1 MPFVDVT
8 DHTNEQTTGGFKDVT
23 ESSGFKDATESK
35 KGFVDVTE
43 DSHKPHDTVAFGK
56 AAVEGLLPNVG
67 GLGGAVTAVAAAA
80 PIEEAAAAINPILGL
95 VTTGLVGLGGAFGG
109 GWLGEKATEEIKKAV
124 GDEALE
130 KSGFDP
136 ETRAREQRQS
146 PKSTFAG
153 GFVGGL
159 VGFGPGA
166 IKPIVNAVGKEVV
179 SAGAQRAFMGGV
191 GSTIEATQE
200 VLGEDKI
207 DPWKIAFAGAW
218 QSFAAK
224 PTKAMSILETHLG
237 IKRGEGSPD
246 SPEKF
251 EEEHI
256 KDAKN
261 IIGVDLAQ
269 RRVNEVI
276 SWQQSNSLKELLPD
290 QKDREALWEKIQ
302 RKQAE
307 KITVTQERVEYTPEE
322 IETRANKEAKKAY
335 RDARK
340 AGGTKD
346 DWMKANTTRY
356 EEVKK
361 AMAAGAKEVKETKT
375 YEPLLTGKEKEAFDL
390 YKSFTKE
397 TGERAEKLGIIDG
410 LLEHYATRII
420 DFGDMEQSTRD
431 ALMQQILN
439 TEHPIPGTK
448 TTSRYSKHRT
458 APDFG
463 EFMDKITSLGLKL
476 KTTDLA
482 HVHEIYSRSMLDA
495 ITNKEAIEGLRKVR
509 TEPDLIG
516 ADGVPVKRGDPVLV
530 NMMREGVPHGYKV
543 IEDNM
548 FKGFAVHPDVY
559 PAMKHMLAAREPG
572 PIIQALSI
580 LTNAIKRLN
589 VSWSLFH
596 AKSLIEAHILAGG
609 LDQKGSIGMKESLR
623 MFAEAHPD
631 VLEAIM
637 NGLIIGTPEDVT
649 RGVLGTSGKLADEF
663 LSKFGYGKEYMEKA
677 MTALE
682 TKTMGKLDKFT
693 WDYLHTGLKI
703 NTYLKYLEKMQID
716 HPEEFKTAE
725 GRAKQ
730 IREITRMINNTYG
743 GLDWYDIARQSTT
756 KLGEALS
763 MAAFSPEGRRNLQLL
778 LFAPDWTI
786 STFRAFS
793 TALPKSLSDPSRW
806 DFKGGVKGLIKP
818 KTQGDLARRYQ
829 ARLAVTYLTAMNL
842 ANWATSGRNI
852 WENQDPTRLE
862 FKDGTSVQLAKHAM
876 EPWHMFEDSDKAIAN
891 KLGFFPKAFTIG
903 LTGTEYASPYAPKL
917 KDNTVT
923 GRLKAALSGALPFQ
937 VQGAMGGKTLTEG
950 LIKGAAGMGGFP
962 VYGKGG
968 KPQGESSDFHR
979 KTAAALDR
987 PSMFEETHSYPNKD
1001 KSPGEMKEN
1010 FEMGKQGRR
1019 PLIRDTDA
1027 IKARMLKE
1035 SGYKNVNPA
1044 NYELD
1049 HIVPRSLGG
1058 SDSESNLFPMSR
1070 YGKWNADKK
1079 DDLEYVM
1086 LKMVKNNEI
1095 SLKGAQQVFKDDWV
1109 EGYKMYVPSHEH
1121 YVEERKRL
1129 GEAD

>member
-166 IKPIVNAVGKEVV
+166 IKPIVNAAGKEIA

-256 KDAKN
+256 KAAKN

-276 SWQQSNSLKELLPD
+276 SWQQSNSLRELLPD

-307 KITVTQERVEYTPEE
+307 KIT
-322 IETRANKEAKKAY
+322 
-335 RDARK
+335 
-340 AGGTKD
+340 
-346 DWMKANTTRY
+346 
-356 EEVKK
+356 EVD
-361 AMAAGAKEVKETKT
+361 GVKT

-420 DFGDMEQSTRD
+420 DFGNVDQSTKD
-431 ALMQQILN
+431 ALLQQILN
-439 TEHPIPGTK
+439 TDRPIPGTK

-495 ITNKEAIEGLRKVR
+495 ITNKEAIDGLRKLR
-509 TEPDLIG
+509 TEPDHIRIN
-516 ADGVPVKRGDPVLV
+516 GVAVKRGIPLLV
-530 NMMREGVPHGYKV
+530 NMMREGVPSGYKV

-663 LSKFGYGKEYMEKA
+663 FSKFGYGKEYMEKA
-677 MTALE
+677 MTAIE

-716 HPEEFKTAE
+716 HPELFKTAE

-950 LIKGAAGMGGFP
+950 LIKGAAGMVGFP

>member
-166 IKPIVNAVGKEVV
+166 IKPIVNAVGEEVV

-251 EEEHI
+251 EEEYI
-256 KDAKN
+256 KAAKN

-276 SWQQSNSLKELLPD
+276 SWQQSNSLRELLPD

-307 KITVTQERVEYTPEE
+307 KIT
-322 IETRANKEAKKAY
+322 
-335 RDARK
+335 
-340 AGGTKD
+340 
-346 DWMKANTTRY
+346 
-356 EEVKK
+356 EVD
-361 AMAAGAKEVKETKT
+361 GVKT

-439 TEHPIPGTK
+439 TERPIPGTK
-448 TTSRYSKHRT
+448 TTSRFSKHRT

-495 ITNKEAIEGLRKVR
+495 ITNKEAIDGLRKLR
-509 TEPDLIG
+509 TMPDHIRIN
-516 ADGVPVKRGDPVLV
+516 GVAVKRGDPVLV

-548 FKGFAVHPDVY
+548 FKGFAVHPDIY

-677 MTALE
+677 MTAIE

-716 HPEEFKTAE
+716 HPELFKTAE

-756 KLGEALS
+756 KLGETLS

-806 DFKGGVKGLIKP
+806 DLRGGIKGLIKP

-1027 IKARMLKE
+1027 IRARMLKE